1 LKLHISETRAA
12 GGAIFP
18 PRRPSIDEN
27 EKRISRAAAAS
38 PFRADRRASRIFTR
52 AGKRGRP
59 SSARNAETNR
69 RSPIFPISE
78 PSKIPPLC
86 LISAWGCRFLAEAGA
101 PWYAS
106 TARNLL
112 AGVAAENG
120 GVHRVT
126 PVTGESETPLRLAGR
141 GTKGEPLSKTEPRL
155 AVCVTVVL
163 EFRCSQQ
170 RDSLS
175 SNGRTLLNIPVDDK
189 VPSAALSPPLVFEGQ
204 RDSLRGLP
212 GDCNNIFRA
221 RRRTKD
227 ATTNER
233 AVSSRAALR
242 DVVARHARGRN
253 DMRLNRRLPDVSK
266 RNLFYTG

>member
-1 LKLHISETRAA
+1 M
-12 GGAIFP
+12 
-18 PRRPSIDEN
+18 
-27 EKRISRAAAAS
+27 
-38 PFRADRRASRIFTR
+38 
-52 AGKRGRP
+52 
-59 SSARNAETNR
+59 
-69 RSPIFPISE
+69 FPISE
-78 PSKIPPLC
+78 RRDS
-86 LISAWGCRFLAEAGA
+86 SSRALASSRPGAGA
-101 PWYAS
+101 PGS
-106 TARNLL
+106 PPS
-112 AGVAAENG
+112 
-120 GVHRVT
+120 GVHGVT
-126 PVTGESETPLRLAGR
+126 RMAWPENPRLASGFAPR
-141 GTKGEPLSKTEPRL
+141 TKGEPLSKTEPREN
-155 AVCVTVVL
+155 VRVSPCVTVVL

>member
-1 LKLHISETRAA
+1 VFS
-12 GGAIFP
+12 
-18 PRRPSIDEN
+18 
-27 EKRISRAAAAS
+27 ISRNAKGRVSRFPSDPS
-38 PFRADRRASRIFTR
+38 PRH
-52 AGKRGRP
+52 RGVSKQVRLPGSPP
-59 SSARNAETNR
+59 S
-69 RSPIFPISE
+69 
-78 PSKIPPLC
+78 
-86 LISAWGCRFLAEAGA
+86 
-101 PWYAS
+101 
-106 TARNLL
+106 
-112 AGVAAENG
+112 
-120 GVHRVT
+120 GVHRVIRA
-126 PVTGESETPLRLAGR
+126 GASELEQLRLAPR
-141 GTKGEPLSKTEPRL
+141 TKEERPSKTEPREN
-155 AVCVTVVL
+155 VRVSPCVTAVL
-163 EFRCSQQ
+163 EFRWSQQ

-253 DMRLNRRLPDVSK
+253 DMRLNRRPPDVSK